1 MRVPVGSG
9 GSGLLEVLIQ
19 HGDDSLVI
27 SILDATDAE
36 RLLLAVLGGQLK
48 VSFLL
53 FLSFFFLK
61 MFFWIYKIP
70 VKFLMS
76 ILFFKK
82 SYIVRNE
89 PGRGR
94 RMERCSGRSGVG
106 GRLVGRGVEG

>member
-48 VSFLL
+48 IAL
-53 FLSFFFLK
+53 LSF
-61 MFFWIYKIP
+61 
-70 VKFLMS
+70 
-76 ILFFKK
+76 
-82 SYIVRNE
+82 
-89 PGRGR
+89 
-94 RMERCSGRSGVG
+94 
-106 GRLVGRGVEG
+106 